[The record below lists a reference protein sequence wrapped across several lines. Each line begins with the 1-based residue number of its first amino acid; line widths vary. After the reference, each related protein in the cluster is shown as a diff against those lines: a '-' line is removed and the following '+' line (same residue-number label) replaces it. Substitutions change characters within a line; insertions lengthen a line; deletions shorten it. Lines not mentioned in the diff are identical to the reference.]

1 MTSAPSTTEARP
13 NVRIVDLWDPLTESR
28 RDLEV
33 TVEHLPGATPAS
45 RPERTIDGSS
55 WWVLPGLYDAD
66 VHWPIFDAGARW
78 LDRFHAMRGGV
89 VAVNTAC
96 PWDRVAEVGPT
107 AVTAALAPLRFPQ
120 VIPVL
125 SVSPDE
131 TSEGFAD
138 WLPRVA
144 DELLETWP
152 AVCKLYSYDERF
164 DEHFDAVVAAGMRP
178 IIYAFDEAAVDRIV
192 ARGVPVHFRHA
203 VTPALIE
210 RMKALPGATVQVS
223 PHFLAE
229 VLDEHRSQLHVL
241 PPVGDRLARAELLDV
256 TLDRVDVIAS
266 DHNAPVAG
274 NEGPGLDAA
283 DQFLPAL
290 LTVAAQEGWDLAAVV
305 PKLRDAPASVFR
317 TEDRLQSGAVIV
329 DPAASELVGAGPGQE
344 ARRIPYVGTHLA
356 TRVVAVAA
364 GDELRFV

>member
-1 MTSAPSTTEARP
+1 MSSASTTATAAP
-13 NVRIVDLWDPLTESR
+13 NVRVEGLLDPLSGER

-33 TVEHLPGATPAS
+33 TVAHLPGET
-45 RPERTIDGSS
+45 TIDGSS

-66 VHWPIFDAGARW
+66 VHWPIFDAGARE
-78 LDRFHAMRGGV
+78 LDRFSAMRGGV

-96 PWDRVAEVGPT
+96 PWDRVAQVGPA

-131 TSEGFAD
+131 TSDGFAD
-138 WLPRVA
+138 WLTRSA
-144 DELLETWP
+144 DELLATWP

-164 DEHFDAVVAAGMRP
+164 DENFDAVVAAGMRP
-178 IIYAFDEAAVDRIV
+178 IIYAFDDDAVDRIV
-192 ARGVPVHFRHA
+192 ERGVPVHFRHA
-203 VTPALIE
+203 VTPELIE

-229 VLDEHRSQLHVL
+229 VLDEHRGRLHVL
-241 PPVGDRLARAELLDV
+241 PPVGDAAARAALVDV
-256 TLDRVDVIAS
+256 TIDRVDVLAS

-283 DQFLPAL
+283 DLFLPAL
-290 LTVAAQEGWDLAAVV
+290 LTVAAQHDWAMADLL
-305 PKLRDAPASVFR
+305 PKLRDNPASVFR
-317 TEDRLQSGAVIV
+317 TGQLLQDGAVIV
-329 DPAASELVGAGPGQE
+329 DPAASELIGAAPGQE

-356 TRVVAVAA
+356 TRVVAVVAD
-364 GDELRFV
+364 GEMRVV